1 MVNVTFHGLENCW
14 ILARYCFMKLNDKV
28 TLFFQENQFFL
39 SVHVPCLLLA
49 ESIDLLVE
57 RNGVTGNF

>member
-1 MVNVTFHGLENCW
+1 MKVNE
-14 ILARYCFMKLNDKV
+14 KV

-39 SVHVPCLLLA
+39 SVHVRLLA

-57 RNGVTGNF
+57 RNGVTEFLVPDSSQTLSQARFFSRHEKSRL

>member
-14 ILARYCFMKLNDKV
+14 ILPRYCFMKSNDKV

-39 SVHVPCLLLA
+39 SVHVRCLLLA

>member
-1 MVNVTFHGLENCW
+1 
-14 ILARYCFMKLNDKV
+14 MKSNDKV

-39 SVHVPCLLLA
+39 SVHVRCLLLA

-57 RNGVTGNF
+57 RNGVAGNF

>member
-1 MVNVTFHGLENCW
+1 
-14 ILARYCFMKLNDKV
+14 MKSNDKV

-39 SVHVPCLLLA
+39 SVHVRLLA